1 MASWVLT
8 DDYASSIYL
17 RLQGPAVGLLSSR
30 PRDSAIANDIGRYLR
45 KITYNEH
52 YQAAWGPPDAMLG
65 ASHLLMTAEGKLSV
79 NLDTIIVVFL
89 CQYTRAI
96 FRRLIQELEGN
107 PEIPGQRQYLNYFH
121 ALGFQILGLYTWQLD
136 HLWERSATTD
146 AS

>member
-65 ASHLLMTAEGKLSV
+65 ALHLLMTGEGSLPV
-79 NLDTIIVVFL
+79 DLDAIIVVFL
-89 CQYTRAI
+89 CQYTWAI
-96 FRRLIQELEGN
+96 FERLIQELEDN
-107 PEIPGQRQYLNYFH
+107 PEIPGQRQYLDHLH
-121 ALGFQILGLYTWQLD
+121 ALGSQVLGLAHGSL
-136 HLWERSATTD
+136 SM
-146 AS
+146 